1 MNEVDLAYAAGIFD
15 GEGSVSIIHT
25 KTGHTKA
32 DGSIYRHYRLQVCV
46 VNTNPILC
54 QWLKETFGGCI
65 TQSHKGENRLPLWQ
79 WIKPS
84 HKGAKFL
91 KLIQPYLHLKSPQVK
106 LALEFQDLRKFPMYH
121 FTEEDNL
128 IAEQKRILMHK
139 FNGKRNTPLKA
150 C

>member
-65 TQSHKGENRLPLWQ
+65 TQSH
-79 WIKPS
+79 
-84 HKGAKFL
+84 
-91 KLIQPYLHLKSPQVK
+91 
-106 LALEFQDLRKFPMYH
+106 LEFQDLRKFPMYH